1 MAAFVRV
8 RSLASLPSTQIFE
21 IYSGVMSEPP
31 DQPSAQAHAL
41 AMTSA
46 QSATVVPPVAAAK
59 GSPEIGLVPPA
70 SELTPEEQMAR
81 FAKELQENDWGHQP
95 C

>member
-1 MAAFVRV
+1 
-8 RSLASLPSTQIFE
+8 
-21 IYSGVMSEPP
+21 MSEQS
-31 DQPSAQAHAL
+31 DQSAVKASVITL
-41 AMTSA
+41 TSA
-46 QSATVVPPVAAAK
+46 QSATVVLPVAAAK
-59 GSPEIGLVPPA
+59 ASPEIGLVPPA